1 MPGHRCHPLSLAGA
15 RGPRRRG
22 SHLAASHRCLGDTVA
37 TVVDA
42 LAHKRI
48 LLGITGGVAAYK
60 SAELVRRLREH
71 EAEVRVV
78 MTRSASAFIGP
89 LTLEALSGERVY
101 CELFDPDAP
110 SAMPH
115 IDLARWC
122 DAVLIA
128 PASAHLLAKL
138 AHGLADD
145 LLSTLCLAATAP
157 IVVAPAMNREMWL
170 APSTQVNRA
179 VLLERGVRFLGP
191 GEGEQACGEIGP
203 GRMLDVP
210 EVLEGLCAVFEPA
223 WLAGV
228 RVLVTAG
235 PTREAID
242 PVRFL
247 GNRSS
252 GKMGYALAEMMR
264 AAGAAVTLISGP
276 VSLSAPRG
284 VERVLVESAADMLDA
299 VMARIAD
306 CEIFVA
312 TAAVADYRCRAPA
325 RHKIR
330 RTGASLTLTLEPT
343 PDILAAVAARTKAP
357 FTVGF
362 AAETEGLDSE
372 LADLAG
378 RKLVAKG
385 IDMIVANRVGEPGQG
400 FQSDVNELLVCWRD
414 GERFLPRAPKTRL
427 ARQLVP
433 IIAERFRAKGQAQGP
448 GPTSRA

>member
-1 MPGHRCHPLSLAGA
+1 
-15 RGPRRRG
+15 
-22 SHLAASHRCLGDTVA
+22 VN
-37 TVVDA
+37 A
-42 LAHKRI
+42 LADKRI

-78 MTRSASAFIGP
+78 MTRSASLFIGP
-89 LTLEALSGERVY
+89 LTLEALSGEQVY
-101 CELFDPDAP
+101 SELFDPASP

-170 APSTQVNRA
+170 APSTQTNRA
-179 VLLERGVRFLGP
+179 ILLERGVRFLGP
-191 GEGEQACGEIGP
+191 GEGEQACGELGP
-203 GRMLDVP
+203 GRMLEVP
-210 EVLEGLCAVFEPA
+210 EVLEGLAAVFEPA
-223 WLAGV
+223 LLSGV

-235 PTREAID
+235 PTREALD

-252 GKMGYALAEMMR
+252 GKMGYALAEAMR
-264 AAGAAVTLISGP
+264 EMGASVIVISGP
-276 VSLSAPRG
+276 VHLPQPRG
-284 VERVLVESAADMLDA
+284 VERVMVESAADMAAA
-299 VMARIAD
+299 VTSRVVD

-312 TAAVADYRCRAPA
+312 TAAVADHRCRAPA
-325 RHKIR
+325 GHKIR
-330 RTGASLTLTLEPT
+330 RTAEPLTLELEPT
-343 PDILAAVAARTKAP
+343 PDILAAVAARPEAP

-362 AAETEGLDSE
+362 AAETEDSAGG
-372 LADLAG
+372 LADLAR

-385 IDMIVANRVGEPGQG
+385 IDMIVANRVGEPGLG
-400 FQSDVNELLVCWRD
+400 FESDDNELLVCWHEGD
-414 GERFLPRAPKTRL
+414 RFLSHATKARL

-433 IIAERFRAKGQAQGP
+433 IIAERYRAKGQAQGP

>member
-1 MPGHRCHPLSLAGA
+1 
-15 RGPRRRG
+15 
-22 SHLAASHRCLGDTVA
+22 
-37 TVVDA
+37 
-42 LAHKRI
+42 
-48 LLGITGGVAAYK
+48 
-60 SAELVRRLREH
+60 
-71 EAEVRVV
+71 

-89 LTLEALSGERVY
+89 LTLEALSGERVH

-122 DAVLIA
+122 DAVLVA

-145 LLSTLCLAATAP
+145 LLSTLCLAATVP

-170 APSTQVNRA
+170 APSTPVNRA
-179 VLLERGVRFLGP
+179 ILLERGVRFLGP

-264 AAGAAVTLISGP
+264 AADS
-276 VSLSAPRG
+276 SSRG
-284 VERVLVESAADMLDA
+284 QR
-299 VMARIAD
+299 
-306 CEIFVA
+306 
-312 TAAVADYRCRAPA
+312 
-325 RHKIR
+325 
-330 RTGASLTLTLEPT
+330 
-343 PDILAAVAARTKAP
+343 
-357 FTVGF
+357 
-362 AAETEGLDSE
+362 
-372 LADLAG
+372 G
-378 RKLVAKG
+378 R
-385 IDMIVANRVGEPGQG
+385 
-400 FQSDVNELLVCWRD
+400 
-414 GERFLPRAPKTRL
+414 
-427 ARQLVP
+427 
-433 IIAERFRAKGQAQGP
+433 
-448 GPTSRA
+448 

>member
-1 MPGHRCHPLSLAGA
+1 MN
-15 RGPRRRG
+15 
-22 SHLAASHRCLGDTVA
+22 
-37 TVVDA
+37 A

-48 LLGITGGVAAYK
+48 LLGVTGGVAAYK
-60 SAELVRRLREH
+60 SAELVRRLCEH

-78 MTRSASAFIGP
+78 MTRSASLFIGP
-89 LTLEALSGERVY
+89 LTLEALSGEQVY
-101 CELFDPDAP
+101 SELFDPASP

-122 DAVLIA
+122 DAVLVA

-145 LLSTLCLAATAP
+145 LLSTLCLAATVP

-170 APSTQVNRA
+170 APSTQANRA
-179 VLLERGVRFLGP
+179 LLLERGVRFLGP
-191 GEGEQACGEIGP
+191 GEGEQACGELGP
-203 GRMLDVP
+203 GRMLEVP
-210 EVLEGLCAVFEPA
+210 DVLEGLATVFEPA
-223 WLAGV
+223 LLSGV

-235 PTREAID
+235 PTREALD

-252 GKMGYALAEMMR
+252 GKMGYALAEAMR
-264 AAGAAVTLISGP
+264 EMGASVLLISGP
-276 VSLSAPRG
+276 VHLPAPRG
-284 VERVLVESAADMLDA
+284 IERVMVESAADMTAA
-299 VMARIAD
+299 VTSRVVD

-325 RHKIR
+325 DHKIR
-330 RTGASLTLTLEPT
+330 RTGEPLTLELEPT
-343 PDILAAVAARTKAP
+343 PDILAAVAARSAAP

-362 AAETEGLDSE
+362 AAETEGLDGG

-385 IDMIVANRVGEPGQG
+385 IDMIVANQVGEPGQG
-400 FQSDVNELLVCWRD
+400 FESDDNELLVSWHA

-448 GPTSRA
+448 GPTTRA

>member
-1 MPGHRCHPLSLAGA
+1 MN
-15 RGPRRRG
+15 
-22 SHLAASHRCLGDTVA
+22 V
-37 TVVDA
+37 

-48 LLGITGGVAAYK
+48 LLGVTGGVAAYK

-78 MTRSASAFIGP
+78 VTRSASLFIGP

-101 CELFDPDAP
+101 SGLFDPASP

-128 PASAHLLAKL
+128 PASAHLIAKL

-145 LLSTLCLAATAP
+145 LLSTLCLAATVP

-170 APSTQVNRA
+170 APSTQTNRA
-179 VLLERGVRFLGP
+179 LLLERGVRFLGP
-191 GEGEQACGEIGP
+191 GEGEQACGELGP
-203 GRMLDVP
+203 GRMLEVP
-210 EVLEGLCAVFEPA
+210 EVLEGLATVFERA
-223 WLAGV
+223 LLSGV

-235 PTREAID
+235 PTREALD

-252 GKMGYALAEMMR
+252 GKMGYALAEAMR
-264 AAGAAVTLISGP
+264 EMGGSVLLISGP
-276 VSLSAPRG
+276 VHLPAPRG
-284 VERVLVESAADMLDA
+284 VERVMVESAAEMAAA
-299 VMARIAD
+299 VTSRVVD

-312 TAAVADYRCRAPA
+312 TAAVADYRCRVPA
-325 RHKIR
+325 DHKIR
-330 RTGASLTLTLEPT
+330 RTGEPLTLELEPT
-343 PDILAAVAARTKAP
+343 PDILAAVAARPAAP

-362 AAETEGLDSE
+362 AAETEGIDGG

-378 RKLVAKG
+378 RKLAVKG

-400 FQSDVNELLVCWRD
+400 FESDDNELLVSWHA
-414 GERFLPRAPKTRL
+414 GERFLPRAPKSRL

-433 IIAERFRAKGQAQGP
+433 IIAERFRAKGQAQGL
-448 GPTSRA
+448 GSTSRA

>member
-1 MPGHRCHPLSLAGA
+1 MN
-15 RGPRRRG
+15 
-22 SHLAASHRCLGDTVA
+22 
-37 TVVDA
+37 A

-48 LLGITGGVAAYK
+48 LLGVTGGVAAYK

-78 MTRSASAFIGP
+78 MTRSASLFIGP
-89 LTLEALSGERVY
+89 LTLEALSGERVFS
-101 CELFDPDAP
+101 ELFDPASP

-122 DAVLIA
+122 DVVLIA

-145 LLSTLCLAATAP
+145 LLSTLCLAATVP

-170 APSTQVNRA
+170 APSTQANRA
-179 VLLERGVRFLGP
+179 LLLERGVRFLGP
-191 GEGEQACGEIGP
+191 GEGEQACGELGP
-203 GRMLDVP
+203 GRMLEVF
-210 EVLEGLCAVFEPA
+210 EVLERLATVFEPA
-223 WLAGV
+223 LLSGV

-235 PTREAID
+235 PTREALD

-252 GKMGYALAEMMR
+252 GKMGYALAEAMR
-264 AAGAAVTLISGP
+264 EMGASVLLISGP
-276 VSLSAPRG
+276 VHLPQPRG
-284 VERVLVESAADMLDA
+284 VERVMVESAADMAAA
-299 VMARIAD
+299 VASRVVD

-312 TAAVADYRCRAPA
+312 TAAVADYRCRARA
-325 RHKIR
+325 GHKIR
-330 RTGASLTLTLEPT
+330 RTGGPLTLELEPT
-343 PDILAAVAARTKAP
+343 PDILATVAARPEAP

-362 AAETEGLDSE
+362 AAETEASAGG
-372 LADLAG
+372 LADLAR

-385 IDMIVANRVGEPGQG
+385 IDMIVANRVGEPALG
-400 FQSDVNELLVCWRD
+400 FESDDNELLVCWHEGD
-414 GERFLPRAPKTRL
+414 RFLSHAPKARL

-433 IIAERFRAKGQAQGP
+433 IIAERYRAEGKAQGP
-448 GPTSRA
+448 GHASRA

>member
-1 MPGHRCHPLSLAGA
+1 M
-15 RGPRRRG
+15 
-22 SHLAASHRCLGDTVA
+22 
-37 TVVDA
+37 DA

-60 SAELVRRLREH
+60 SAELVRRLREK

-110 SAMPH
+110 AAMPH

-122 DAVLIA
+122 DAVLVA

-145 LLSTLCLAATAP
+145 LLSTLCLAATVP

-170 APSTQVNRA
+170 APSTQANRA
-179 VLLERGVRFLGP
+179 ILLERGVRFLGP

-203 GRMLDVP
+203 GRMLEVP
-210 EVLEGLCAVFEPA
+210 EVLAGLAAVFEPA
-223 WLAGV
+223 LLSGV

-235 PTREAID
+235 PTREALD

-252 GKMGYALAEMMR
+252 GKMGYALAGAMG
-264 AAGAAVTLISGP
+264 AAGAAVTLVSGP

-312 TAAVADYRCRAPA
+312 TAAVADYRCRAPL

-330 RTGASLTLTLEPT
+330 RTAASLTLTLEPT
-343 PDILAAVAARTKAP
+343 PDILAAVAAHTKAP

-362 AAETEGLDSE
+362 AAETEGLDAG

-378 RKLVAKG
+378 RKRVAKG
-385 IDMIVANRVGEPGQG
+385 IDMIVANRVGLPGQG
-400 FQSDVNELLVCWRD
+400 FESDDNELLVLWHE
-414 GERFLPRAPKTRL
+414 GERLLPRAPKTRL

-433 IIAERFRAKGQAQGP
+433 IIAERSRAKGQAQGP
-448 GPTSRA
+448 GPTSRT

>member
-1 MPGHRCHPLSLAGA
+1 MN
-15 RGPRRRG
+15 
-22 SHLAASHRCLGDTVA
+22 
-37 TVVDA
+37 A

-48 LLGITGGVAAYK
+48 LFGVTGGVAAYK

-78 MTRSASAFIGP
+78 MTRSASLFIGP
-89 LTLEALSGERVY
+89 LTLEALSGEQVY
-101 CELFDPDAP
+101 SELFDPASP

-145 LLSTLCLAATAP
+145 LLSTLCLAATVP

-170 APSTQVNRA
+170 APSTQTNRA
-179 VLLERGVRFLGP
+179 LLLERGVRFLGP
-191 GEGEQACGEIGP
+191 GEGEQACGELGP
-203 GRMLDVP
+203 GRMLEVP
-210 EVLEGLCAVFEPA
+210 EVLEGLATVFERA
-223 WLAGV
+223 LLSGV

-252 GKMGYALAEMMR
+252 GKMGYALAEAMR
-264 AAGAAVTLISGP
+264 EMGASVLLISGP
-276 VSLSAPRG
+276 VHLPAPRG
-284 VERVLVESAADMLDA
+284 VERVMVESAADMAAA
-299 VMARIAD
+299 VTSRVVD

-312 TAAVADYRCRAPA
+312 AAAIADYRCRAPA
-325 RHKIR
+325 GHKIR
-330 RTGASLTLTLEPT
+330 RTDEPLTLELEPT
-343 PDILAAVAARTKAP
+343 PDILATVAARPEAP

-362 AAETEGLDSE
+362 AAETEGLDGG

-400 FQSDVNELLVCWRD
+400 FESDHNELLVSWHA
-414 GERFLPRAPKTRL
+414 GERFLPRATKTRL

-448 GPTSRA
+448 GPASRA